1 MDKETHS
8 DPLVN
13 VEPLVIYKQTADYL
27 HRLAAELKDAPN
39 TSLSSQAANL
49 HLAARQ
55 MTTLI
60 TLVNTLLR
68 EREL

>member
-8 DPLVN
+8 DTLVT
-13 VEPLVIYKQTADYL
+13 YKRTADYL

-49 HLAARQ
+49 HTAGRQ
-55 MTTLI
+55 MMTLI
-60 TLVNTLLR
+60 QLVNTLVK
-68 EREL
+68 EREA

>member
-8 DPLVN
+8 DTLMT
-13 VEPLVIYKQTADYL
+13 YRRTADYL

-49 HLAARQ
+49 HTAARQ
-55 MTTLI
+55 MSTLI
-60 TLVNTLLR
+60 TLVNTLIR
-68 EREL
+68 ERER